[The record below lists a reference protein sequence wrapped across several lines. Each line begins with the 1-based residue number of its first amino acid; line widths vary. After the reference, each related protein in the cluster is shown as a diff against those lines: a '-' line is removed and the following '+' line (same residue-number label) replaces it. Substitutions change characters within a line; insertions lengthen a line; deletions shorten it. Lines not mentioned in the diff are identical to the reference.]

1 MAILAECPICHRK
14 QSIRNKHCAG
24 CSENLDRQK
33 RNGNARFWITYRLA
47 GRQRKEFV
55 GHSIEEARDAEGKRR
70 GQRREGRIFEILP
83 QSQITFTDLTK
94 WYQSNLESDVELTEA
109 ARARGKN
116 RKGIT
121 RSYLDRVKSS
131 LSKFN
136 EVFGD
141 TLAAEITEEA
151 VKRYCA
157 GRERTISPYSLDVE
171 ISIIRT
177 MINEAFDADKVGGPV
192 LKVFR
197 RIKTIAT
204 TEDKT
209 RKRALSIQEAKQLL
223 ETAPPYLRAMLVVAL
238 HTGMR
243 LSEIRLLNWSHIDR
257 KAGMI
262 RLPGEITKTKRARS
276 VPLTA
281 PVLTELESLPRHL
294 HGFVIT
300 YNGHPLSSI
309 GAVRHSMRSTCK
321 LAGVAYGRMAEGGI
335 IFHDTRRTAKTNM
348 VKAGVNK
355 VYRDLILGHSL
366 QGMDAH
372 YISEPGLEDE
382 LRQAGII
389 YSGWLQAQIESVA
402 QSVAHINFN

>member
-14 QSIRNKHCAG
+14 QSTRNKKCAECG
-24 CSENLDRQK
+24 DNIDRQK
-33 RNGNARFWITYRLA
+33 RNGNARFWITYRLS
-47 GRQRKEFV
+47 GKQRKEFV
-55 GHSIEEARDAEGKRR
+55 GHSIEEARDADGKRR
-70 GQRREGRIFEILP
+70 GQRHEGRIFEILP
-83 QSQITFTDLTK
+83 QSQITFTDLAK
-94 WYQSNLESDVELTEA
+94 WYLSNLESDVELTEA

-136 EVFGD
+136 SAFGD
-141 TLAAEITEEA
+141 TLAADITEEA

-157 GRERTISPYSLDVE
+157 GRERSISPYSLDVE
-171 ISIIRT
+171 MSIIRT

-197 RIKTIAT
+197 RIKAIAT
-204 TEDKT
+204 AEDKT
-209 RKRALSIQEAKQLL
+209 RKRALSIQEAKQLF
-223 ETAPPYLRAMLVVAL
+223 EAAPPYLRAMLVLGL

-281 PVLTELESLPRHL
+281 PVLTELDSLPRHL

-300 YNGHPLSSI
+300 YNGQPLSSV
-309 GAVRHSMRSTCK
+309 GAVRHSMRSACK
-321 LAGVAYGRMAEGGI
+321 LAGIPYGRKAEAGI

-382 LRQAGII
+382 LRQAGIF
-389 YSGWLQAQIESVA
+389 YSRWLQDQIESVA
-402 QSVAHINFN
+402 QNVAHKSAN